1 MNDLARVCAC
11 ALLGALALSA
21 CKKDVVDATPPATP
35 SAAASA
41 LPVDHLA
48 PGELLEGTDK
58 AFALVLPRGV
68 RVIHGFD
75 DLVVAS
81 GTPPADKVT
90 NYVRARVRDGKVTV
104 GARATVFDHVRI
116 PAAPDIEL
124 QIRVEP
130 AEGMEGTRLE
140 VRKLTMPK
148 APDLPNDAERWRAAG
163 LKPDGKPLDPKHLQ

>member
-1 MNDLARVCAC
+1 MKIGAPRYSCWMIGVISLNVC
-11 ALLGALALSA
+11 
-21 CKKDVVDATPPATP
+21 
-35 SAAASA
+35 
-41 LPVDHLA
+41 
-48 PGELLEGTDK
+48 
-58 AFALVLPRGV
+58 
-68 RVIHGFD
+68 
-75 DLVVAS
+75 
-81 GTPPADKVT
+81 
-90 NYVRARVRDGKVTV
+90 
-104 GARATVFDHVRI
+104 RATVFDHVRI